1 MLLAIREIPTD
12 IWNMASDFR
21 LPNLFEVVSKTS
33 DFIAV
38 IWGYQVLRAKKRSLI
53 RLQNIFRCGA
63 DYTK

>member
-12 IWNMASDFR
+12 IWNMANDFR
-21 LPNLFEVVSKTS
+21 LPNLFEVVSKT

-38 IWGYQVLRAKKRSLI
+38 IWGYQVLRAKKHSLI
-53 RLQNIFRCGA
+53 CLQKIFRCGA